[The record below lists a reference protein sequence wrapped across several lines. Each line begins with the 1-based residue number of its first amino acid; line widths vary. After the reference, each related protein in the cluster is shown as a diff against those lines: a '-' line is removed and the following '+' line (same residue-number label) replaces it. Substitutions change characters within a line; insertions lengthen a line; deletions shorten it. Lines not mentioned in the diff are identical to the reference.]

1 MDTGKIIA
9 LTIGTFVSKV
19 MSLLFNTLSRYVIAF
34 LPKNNTRA
42 HTHTH
47 TYTHTYTHTHPF
59 GSVSWNN
66 SDYTEGILKSCI

>member
-1 MDTGKIIA
+1 MATGKIIA

-47 TYTHTYTHTHPF
+47 IHTHTHTHILLVLF
-59 GSVSWNN
+59 LGIT
-66 SDYTEGILKSCI
+66 DYTEGTLKSCI